1 VQFNPDQA
9 RDASPFPTD
18 TWVCVEWQLHQAS
31 KATVTGWRD
40 GVQVI
45 APATATLPTSDEALD
60 GIFFGI
66 YGYNNTG
73 PVDIWMDDVAVS
85 ATRIGCEAP

>member
-1 VQFNPDQA
+1 
-9 RDASPFPTD
+9 
-18 TWVCVEWQLHQAS
+18 VCVEWQLHQATKS
-31 KATVTGWRD
+31 TVTGWRD

-45 APATATLPTSDEALD
+45 APTTVTLPTSDEALD
-60 GIFFGI
+60 GVFFGI

-73 PVDIWMDDVAVS
+73 PVDIWMDDVALS